1 MMDFFSAMEIVSS
14 GLTAERVRL
23 NVTASNLAN
32 ANTTRTEEGGPYQRR
47 DPMFKAT
54 NVAAE
59 RGFQDQLDGVLK
71 GVEIT
76 EIVKDE
82 SPPRLV
88 FDPKHPDAD
97 EEGYVALPNVN
108 MVEEMVNMVMAS
120 RAYEAGVTAMKSV
133 KEMANKALQIGR

>member
-133 KEMANKALQIGR
+133 KDMANKALQIGR

>member
-1 MMDFFSAMEIVSS
+1 MDFFSAMEVISS

-47 DPMFKAT
+47 DPMFAAR
-54 NVAAE
+54 NVMPTD
-59 RGFQDQLDGVLK
+59 GFKSQLDDVLR
-71 GVEIT
+71 GVEVT

-97 EEGYVALPNVN
+97 EEGYVSLPNVN

-133 KEMANKALQIGR
+133 KDMANKAMQIGR

>member
-1 MMDFFSAMEIVSS
+1 MDFFSAMEIVSS

-133 KEMANKALQIGR
+133 KDMANKALQIGR

>member
-54 NVAAE
+54 NVAAKS
-59 RGFQDQLDGVLK
+59 GFQDQLDGVLK

-97 EEGYVALPNVN
+97 EEGYVSLPNVN

-133 KEMANKALQIGR
+133 KDMANKALQIGR

>member
-1 MMDFFSAMEIVSS
+1 MDFFSAMEVISS

-47 DPMFKAT
+47 DPLF
-54 NVAAE
+54 AA
-59 RGFQDQLDGVLK
+59 RGIVPQGGFQSQLDGVLR
-71 GVEIT
+71 GVEVTDI
-76 EIVKDE
+76 IKDD

-97 EEGYVALPNVN
+97 GEGYVSLPNVN
-108 MVEEMVNMVMAS
+108 MVEEMVNMIMAS

-133 KEMANKALQIGR
+133 KDMANKALAIGR

>member
-1 MMDFFSAMEIVSS
+1 MDFFSAMEVISS

-32 ANTTRTEEGGPYQRR
+32 ANTTRTEEGGAYRRR
-47 DPMFKAT
+47 DPIFAAR

-59 RGFQDQLDGVLK
+59 GGFQSQLDGVLK
-71 GVEIT
+71 GVEVT
-76 EIVKDE
+76 EIIKDD

-97 EEGYVALPNVN
+97 EEGYVSLPNVN

-133 KEMANKALQIGR
+133 KDMANKALAIGR